1 MYGLKDA
8 LQTAQPRAPRGDF
21 GGPLTIVYIAECKA
35 SQKANRPAAMLPI
48 LVVLFVVSYCLLT
61 LLVFEQG
68 QTIESQRSLI
78 RAMLQDSTQLAAL
91 KGKLAQTESQRQ
103 HNQSSAPTDQK
114 NSGQNTAAPQGS
126 DKTAKQPGKPPRT
139 MKQAPGKPQSDLEDV
154 RRATRI
160 I

>member
-1 MYGLKDA
+1 
-8 LQTAQPRAPRGDF
+8 
-21 GGPLTIVYIAECKA
+21 
-35 SQKANRPAAMLPI
+35 MLPI

-91 KGKLAQTESQRQ
+91 KGKLAQDGNQSQ
-103 HNQSSAPTDQK
+103 HNQASAPADQK
-114 NSGQNTAAPQGS
+114 GNHENSGALAAAPRGS
-126 DKTAKQPGKPPRT
+126 GKTGKSAKPPKS
-139 MKQAPGKPQSDLEDV
+139 MKQAPGKPQSDLDDV
-154 RRATRI
+154 RRSTRI